1 MGLEVKGLTKVYDK
15 FVAVNNIT
23 FNVPNNT
30 IYGFLG
36 ANGAGKTTSFRMIL
50 GIFNRTS
57 GEIYWDNEDIQKI
70 DNKRIGYLPEERG
83 LYPKIS
89 VKQQLSFFGKLRG
102 LSSKQ
107 IKSASERWLEE
118 FHVTDLLNKKVGQ
131 LSKGNQQKIQFICSV
146 IHQPELLIL
155 DEPFSGLD
163 PVNVEQLKKA
173 VINLRDEGSTIIFS
187 SHRMEHV
194 EELCENIALLN
205 KGNMLMEGNLGTI
218 KKSQGELTLQIQTD
232 FSIEDIKE
240 LPEVLAFQ
248 RTANENII
256 KVKSEKEAKIIQEW
270 LVKRGYVRKFLIKE
284 PSLNDIFVKKV
295 GVNYE

>member
-23 FNVPNNT
+23 FDVPKNS

-57 GEIYWDNEDIQKI
+57 GEIYWDNKDIQKI

-107 IKSASERWLEE
+107 IKTASERWLEE
-118 FHVTDLLNKKVGQ
+118 FKVTDLLNKKVGQ
-131 LSKGNQQKIQFICSV
+131 LSKGNQQKIQFISSV
-146 IHQPELLIL
+146 MHQPELLIL

-205 KGNMLMEGNLGTI
+205 KGNMIIQGNLSSI
-218 KKSQGELTLQIQTD
+218 KKAQGELILQIQAD
-232 FSIEDIKE
+232 FKIDEIKE
-240 LPEVLAFQ
+240 LPEVIDYQ
-248 RTANENII
+248 RTAVESII
-256 KVKSEKEAKIIQEW
+256 RVKGEKEANIVQQW
-270 LVKRGYVRKFLIKE
+270 LFKRGYVRKFLIKE

-295 GVNYE
+295 GLTYE

>member
-23 FNVPNNT
+23 FDVPKNS

-57 GEIYWDNEDIQKI
+57 GEIYWDNKDIQKI

-107 IKSASERWLEE
+107 VKTASERWLEE
-118 FHVTDLLNKKVGQ
+118 FKVTDLLNKKVGQ
-131 LSKGNQQKIQFICSV
+131 LSKGNQQKIQFISSV
-146 IHQPELLIL
+146 MHQPELLIL

-205 KGNMLMEGNLGTI
+205 KGNMIIQGNLSSI
-218 KKSQGELTLQIQTD
+218 KKAQGELILQIQAD
-232 FSIEDIKE
+232 FKIDEIKE
-240 LPEVLAFQ
+240 LPEVIDYQ
-248 RTANENII
+248 RTAVESII
-256 KVKSEKEAKIIQEW
+256 RVKGEKEANIVQQW
-270 LVKRGYVRKFLIKE
+270 LFKRGYVRKFLIKE

-295 GVNYE
+295 GLTYE